1 MRRTLAVFIVASLAL
16 LLPLTAMAANGDNLT
31 INTQKPRQIH
41 LAIGKSTLI
50 DSRTDIKRVSLAA
63 PEIADTIVLSPR
75 QIYVVGK
82 GVGSTNLT
90 LWGARGSLLDIV
102 EIEVTPDLARLKEK
116 LHHIMPDEN
125 IQVTATH
132 DSITM
137 SGYVSSTTRL
147 TQALAMAEAYA
158 PEKVINLMQVAGVHQ
173 VMLEVRVAE
182 VSRSLGRRLGFNF
195 SSVTDNGRAFG
206 VQQLQQLTYRDSQ
219 HKLSTGTTFADTV
232 IGASISAF
240 FRFHAGDISWTTFI
254 DALKENGLVKVMAEP
269 TLVTMSGQESN
280 FLAGGEFP
288 IPVSQKDGVITIE
301 YKSYGVGLVF
311 KPTVLSQNRIGMVVT
326 PEVSELDFSTA
337 FQSGGVAVPG
347 ITTRRASTTIELGD
361 GQSFAIAGLLN
372 DNTREVIQKFP
383 ILGDIPIIGALFR
396 SSSFQ
401 KNETELV
408 IIVTPHLVKPLDM
421 AKQTLPTDQFVE
433 PNDFDF
439 FLMGRTEGLRRTHAD
454 GQNAS
459 LHLLNRE
466 GGLDG
471 NFGYM
476 KP

>member
-1 MRRTLAVFIVASLAL
+1 MRRTLAVFVVASLAL
-16 LLPLTAMAANGDNLT
+16 LLPLTAYAANGVNLAVGVR
-31 INTQKPRQIH
+31 NPRQIH

-50 DSRTDIKRVSLAA
+50 DSQTDIKRVSLAA

-102 EIEVTPDLARLKEK
+102 DIEVTPDLGRLKEK
-116 LHHIMPDEN
+116 LHQIMPDED

-132 DSITM
+132 DSITL

-147 TQALAMAEAYA
+147 TQALSVAEAYA
-158 PEKVINLMQVAGVHQ
+158 PKKVINLMQVAGVHQ

-195 SSVTDNGRAFG
+195 TAISDDGHSFG
-206 VQQLQQLTYRDSQ
+206 VQQLNNLT
-219 HKLSTGTTFADTV
+219 TTSGQGSALETL
-232 IGASISAF
+232 IGASISAL
-240 FRFHAGDISWTTFI
+240 FRFHSGDISWTTFI
-254 DALKENGLVKVMAEP
+254 DALKENGLVKVLAEP
-269 TLVTMSGQESN
+269 TLVTMSGQEAN

-288 IPVSQKDGVITIE
+288 IPVAQREGVISID
-301 YKSYGVGLVF
+301 YKTFGVGLVF
-311 KPTVLSQNRIGMVVT
+311 KPTVLSHDRIGLVVT
-326 PEVSELDFSTA
+326 PEVSDLDFSTA
-337 FQSGGVAVPG
+337 VSTGGGVAVPG
-347 ITTRRASTTIELGD
+347 LITRRASTTIELGD

-372 DNTREVIQKFP
+372 ENIREVVQKFP
-383 ILGDIPIIGALFR
+383 VLGDIPIIGALFR
-396 SSSFQ
+396 SSTFQ

-433 PNDFDF
+433 PNDFEF
-439 FLMGRTEGLRRTHAD
+439 FLLGKTEGQGRPTMN

-459 LHLLNRE
+459 LSLLNQE

-471 NFGYM
+471 KFGYIT
-476 KP
+476 P

>member
-137 SGYVSSTTRL
+137 SGYVSSTMRL

-158 PEKVINLMQVAGVHQ
+158 PKKVINLMQVAGIHQ

-195 SSVTDNGRAFG
+195 SM
-206 VQQLQQLTYRDSQ
+206 
-219 HKLSTGTTFADTV
+219 
-232 IGASISAF
+232 
-240 FRFHAGDISWTTFI
+240 
-254 DALKENGLVKVMAEP
+254 AL
-269 TLVTMSGQESN
+269 
-280 FLAGGEFP
+280 
-288 IPVSQKDGVITIE
+288 
-301 YKSYGVGLVF
+301 
-311 KPTVLSQNRIGMVVT
+311 
-326 PEVSELDFSTA
+326 
-337 FQSGGVAVPG
+337 
-347 ITTRRASTTIELGD
+347 
-361 GQSFAIAGLLN
+361 
-372 DNTREVIQKFP
+372 
-383 ILGDIPIIGALFR
+383 
-396 SSSFQ
+396 
-401 KNETELV
+401 
-408 IIVTPHLVKPLDM
+408 
-421 AKQTLPTDQFVE
+421 
-433 PNDFDF
+433 
-439 FLMGRTEGLRRTHAD
+439 
-454 GQNAS
+454 
-459 LHLLNRE
+459 
-466 GGLDG
+466 
-471 NFGYM
+471 
-476 KP
+476 